1 MKDLKI
7 FILTLGVFSIIN
19 TEMGVVGIL
28 PMISEQYQVTI
39 TSAGLLVS
47 LFALAVAIAGP
58 TMPLLFSGMNRKHA
72 MVMVLSVFTVC
83 NVISAFSPVFTVSL
97 ITRVLPAFFHP
108 VYVSLAL
115 SMASSSVKKEEAPQA
130 VSKVMIGVS
139 AGMVLGVPIV
149 SYIANVTSLTIAML
163 FFAIVN
169 GLALIA
175 TIMFIPTSPVE
186 HRMSY
191 GEQLGALK
199 EKNVWISIVGVMLLN
214 GSIFG
219 VYSYLSEYL
228 SQETGYSISVI
239 SIILFAYGM
248 ANIIGNAIAGKM
260 LSKRPICF
268 IITMLI
274 SLPLVYVLQLL
285 LGSFMIPTALI
296 IFLWGIL
303 AGCTANINQY
313 WMATAAPQ
321 APDFANGLFLA
332 STNLG
337 TTVGTT
343 LCGGIITSMGT
354 SSIFLGG
361 IALIMLSGVFIIMRI
376 KTQESKQKAIG

>member
-1 MKDLKI
+1 
-7 FILTLGVFSIIN
+7 
-19 TEMGVVGIL
+19 
-28 PMISEQYQVTI
+28 
-39 TSAGLLVS
+39 
-47 LFALAVAIAGP
+47 
-58 TMPLLFSGMNRKHA
+58 
-72 MVMVLSVFTVC
+72 
-83 NVISAFSPVFTVSL
+83 
-97 ITRVLPAFFHP
+97 
-108 VYVSLAL
+108 
-115 SMASSSVKKEEAPQA
+115 
-130 VSKVMIGVS
+130 
-139 AGMVLGVPIV
+139 
-149 SYIANVTSLTIAML
+149 ML